1 MNGKI
6 IVNLTRNWHP
16 GIPHVRGAMFDGT
29 KKLSP
34 DESQSAIRVLNDRE
48 AVTNFLKKSNGFF
61 SVVNVEGNNGWIAVD
76 RIRSLP
82 LFYGQ
87 HNGKLFI
94 SDDARWVREHVH
106 DNEMDPIARE
116 EFLACGYVTGS
127 DTLFPNVKQV
137 QAGEAVFF
145 EVGNNEEISI
155 QPQRYFQYYPSD
167 FLDEPKETLFRRFET
182 TLGRVFQRLI
192 DYAEG
197 RTLVVPLSGGYD
209 SRLIA
214 VMLKRLGYDKFLAF
228 SYGKPGNTEAQI
240 SKSVAEKLNI
250 NWVFIPYTNELWH
263 DWYLSP
269 EMKAYFEYAD
279 GLASLPHIQDWPAV
293 LELKAQELIPENSV
307 FVPGHTPVLSI
318 QINKIESIWGRRKS
332 PNCFFEMLRQ
342 AHYNLVPSGYDL
354 LKARN
359 SWYLHKFP
367 MNTKEEVLGVSD
379 LWAWTERQ
387 SKFIGN
393 SVRSYE
399 FFGYDWWMPFWDVE
413 FTEVYEKVPYKH
425 RLDKKLYKEYVD
437 QLFTNIAEKPFE
449 KPQGLSLQHF
459 QINTEK
465 AIMKIIK
472 PVAKRILP
480 DMAKKY
486 LRKKANLYGFKKHP
500 LQWYGI
506 HNDKYIREL
515 IKNGA
520 ININSIIVL
529 DYLDYLRNYE
539 ESTEFTA
546 LKIPGLESS

>member
-1 MNGKI
+1 MNKK
-6 IVNLTRNWHP
+6 VFVHLTRNWHQGNP
-16 GIPHVRGAMFDGT
+16 YIRGTLFDDA
-29 KKLSP
+29 KKLPPLEAQKHIRSLKTRN
-34 DESQSAIRVLNDRE
+34 AIQQ
-48 AVTNFLKKSNGFF
+48 FLKTANGFF
-61 SVVNVEGNNGWIAVD
+61 SIVNINGNSGWMAVD

-82 LFYGQ
+82 LFYGL
-87 HNGKLFI
+87 HEGELFI
-94 SDDARWVREHVH
+94 SDDARWIRDQVKGTEIDSV
-106 DNEMDPIARE
+106 ARE
-116 EFLACGYVTGS
+116 EFLSTGYVTGP
-127 DTLFPNVKQV
+127 DTLFPNIKQV
-137 QAGEAVFF
+137 QAGEVVFF
-145 EVGNNEEISI
+145 EAGNNEEIAI

-182 TLGRVFQRLI
+182 TLDRVFQRLI

-240 SKSVAEKLNI
+240 SKFVAEKLNI
-250 NWVFIPYTNELWH
+250 NWIFIPYTNELWH

-293 LELKAQELIPENSV
+293 LQLKAQELVPENSV
-307 FVPGHTPVLSI
+307 FVPGHTPVLTF
-318 QINKIESIWGRRKS
+318 QINKLEALRGKKKC
-332 PNCFFEMLRQ
+332 PDCFFEILRQ
-342 AHYNLVPSGYDL
+342 VHYNLVPSGYEL

-437 QLFTNIAEKPFE
+437 QLFTSIAENPFG
-449 KPQGLSLQHF
+449 KPQGSA
-459 QINTEK
+459 N
-465 AIMKIIK
+465 AWNS
-472 PVAKRILP
+472 AKKKFYSTVKQILP
-480 DMAKKY
+480 EGIKRC
-486 LRKKANLYGFKKHP
+486 LRKKRELRSYKNHP
-500 LQWYGI
+500 MGWYGI
-506 HNDKYIREL
+506 HNESYVREQ
-515 IKNGA
+515 IKSGYST
-520 ININSIIVL
+520 INSLIAK
-529 DYLDYLRNYE
+529 DYIDDLVTSKRKA
-539 ESTEFTA
+539 S
-546 LKIPGLESS
+546 

>member
-1 MNGKI
+1 MNKK
-6 IVNLTRNWHP
+6 VFVHLTRNWHQGNP
-16 GIPHVRGAMFDGT
+16 YIRGTLFDDM
-29 KKLSP
+29 KKLPPLEAQKHIRSLKTRN
-34 DESQSAIRVLNDRE
+34 AIQQ
-48 AVTNFLKKSNGFF
+48 FLKTANGFF
-61 SVVNVEGNNGWIAVD
+61 SIVNINGNSGWMAVD

-82 LFYGQ
+82 LFYGL
-87 HNGKLFI
+87 HEGELFI
-94 SDDARWVREHVH
+94 SDDARWIRDQVKGTEIDSV
-106 DNEMDPIARE
+106 ARE
-116 EFLACGYVTGS
+116 EFLSTGYVTGP
-127 DTLFPNVKQV
+127 DTLFPNIKQV
-137 QAGEAVFF
+137 QAGEVVFF
-145 EVGNNEEISI
+145 EAGNNEEIAI

-182 TLGRVFQRLI
+182 TLDRVFQRLI

-240 SKSVAEKLNI
+240 SKFVAEKLNI
-250 NWVFIPYTNELWH
+250 NWIFIPYTNELWH

-293 LELKAQELIPENSV
+293 LQLKSQELVPENSV
-307 FVPGHTPVLSI
+307 FVPGHTPVLVM
-318 QINKIESIWGRRKS
+318 QINKLEALWGKKKCS
-332 PNCFFEMLRQ
+332 DCFFEILRQ
-342 AHYNLVPSGYDL
+342 VHYNLVPCDYEL

-359 SWYLHKFP
+359 SWYLHEFP

-437 QLFTNIAEKPFE
+437 QLFTSIAENPFG
-449 KPQGLSLQHF
+449 KPQGSA
-459 QINTEK
+459 N
-465 AIMKIIK
+465 AWNS
-472 PVAKRILP
+472 AKKKFYSTVKQILP
-480 DMAKKY
+480 EGIKRC
-486 LRKKANLYGFKKHP
+486 LRKKRELRSYKNHP
-500 LQWYGI
+500 MGWYGI
-506 HNDKYIREL
+506 HNESYVREQ
-515 IKNGA
+515 IKSGYST
-520 ININSIIVL
+520 INSLIAK
-529 DYLDYLRNYE
+529 DYIDDLVTSKRKA
-539 ESTEFTA
+539 S
-546 LKIPGLESS
+546 

>member
-16 GIPHVRGAMFDGT
+16 GIPHVRGTMFYGT

-34 DESQSAIRVLNDRE
+34 DEAQSAIRVLNDRD
-48 AVTNFLKKSNGFF
+48 AVTSFLKKSNGFF

-87 HNGKLFI
+87 HNRKLFI

-137 QAGEAVFF
+137 QAGEVVFF
-145 EVGNNEEISI
+145 EVGNNEEIAI
-155 QPQRYFQYYPSD
+155 QPQRYFKYYPSD
-167 FLDEPKETLFRRFET
+167 FLDEPKETFFRRFET
-182 TLGRVFQRLI
+182 TLDRVFQRLI

-214 VMLKRLGYDKFLAF
+214 LMLKRLGYENILAF
-228 SYGKPGNTEAQI
+228 SYGRPGNTEAQI
-240 SKSVAEKLNI
+240 SKFVAEKLNI

-307 FVPGHTPVLSI
+307 FVPGHTSVLAI
-318 QINKIESIWGRRKS
+318 QINKLEETLRGKKKC
-332 PNCFFEMLRQ
+332 PDCFFEMLRQ

-393 SVRSYE
+393 SVRAYE

-465 AIMKIIK
+465 AISIKEKIRS
-472 PVAKRILP
+472 VAKRALPKGYRWMLPEAILTRHIKNHP
-480 DMAKKY
+480 TGSLGRFPRKDVIKLLRQAYSSNGIAAYFYIKGLEEN
-486 LRKKANLYGFKKHP
+486 LRKG
-500 LQWYGI
+500 
-506 HNDKYIREL
+506 E
-515 IKNGA
+515 
-520 ININSIIVL
+520 V
-529 DYLDYLRNYE
+529 
-539 ESTEFTA
+539 
-546 LKIPGLESS
+546 